1 MTAVA
6 IRVLPQSDT
15 ARQIGSLAIRSLHAE
30 LVLYPKPGLV
40 SPRDNGSHTDMDAT
54 TFLRSMASLRG
65 YFVAIASAGAHGA
78 PFRELRSLGVRAER
92 RMLEATGGVN
102 THRGAIFALG
112 LLAAAAASVLAEGSE
127 ATDAR
132 LRDVLGRWRT
142 DLLAFA
148 VDPTARPSHGRSVA
162 GRFGAKG
169 ARGEAISAFPGV
181 FETGLPALRFAL
193 SRTSDVAAAQV
204 HALFTLLALVEDTN
218 VIYRGGPDALAFLQ
232 REAIAFLTAGSVFA
246 ADWRSRAEWLHR
258 QCCIRRIS
266 PGGCADLFSACW
278 FVHQLQADA

>member
-1 MTAVA
+1 MNAGA

-15 ARQIGSLAIRSLHAE
+15 ARRIGSLAIRSLHAE
-30 LVLYPKPGLV
+30 LALHPKPGLV
-40 SPRDNGSHTDMDAT
+40 SPHDNGSHSDMDASA
-54 TFLRSMASLRG
+54 FLRSMASLRG
-65 YFVAIASAGAHGA
+65 YFVAVASAGARGA
-78 PFRELRSLGVRAER
+78 PFRELRLLGVRAEE

-112 LLAAAAASVLAEGSE
+112 LLAAAAGAVLAEGSK

-132 LRDVLGRWRT
+132 VRDVLGRWRA

-148 VDPTARPSHGRSVA
+148 IDPAAPVSHGRSVA

-169 ARGEAISAFPGV
+169 ARGEAIGGFPSV

-193 SRTSDVAAAQV
+193 SRTSDAASAQV
-204 HALFTLLALVEDTN
+204 HTLFTLLACVGDTN

-232 REAIAFLTAGSVFA
+232 REARAFLTAGSVFA
-246 ADWRSRAEWLHR
+246 ADWRDRAERLHR
-258 QCCIRRIS
+258 ECRARRIS

>member
-1 MTAVA
+1 MNASA
-6 IRVLPQSDT
+6 IRVLGPAGN
-15 ARQIGSLAIRSLHAE
+15 ARRIGALAIRSLHAE

-78 PFRELRSLGVRAER
+78 AFRELRSLGVRAEQ

-102 THRGAIFALG
+102 THRGAIFAIG
-112 LLAAAAASVLAEGSE
+112 LLAAAAGSVLAEDSD
-127 ATDAR
+127 ATDEH
-132 LRDVLGRWRT
+132 LRDVLGRWRP

-148 VDPTARPSHGRSVA
+148 IDPAAPPSHGRSVA

-169 ARGEAISAFPGV
+169 ARGEAIDAFRTV
-181 FETGLPALRFAL
+181 FDTGLPALRFAL
-193 SRTSDVAAAQV
+193 SRTSDVAAAQA
-204 HALFTLLALVEDTN
+204 HALFTLLARVEDTN
-218 VIYRGGPDALAFLQ
+218 VIYRGGPDALAFLH
-232 REAIAFLTAGSVFA
+232 REATAFLTAGSVFA
-246 ADWRSRAEWLHR
+246 ADWRDRAERLHR
-258 QCCIRRIS
+258 ECRARRIS